1 MLNNIPDWLDLAIG
15 LVSFVLPFLGRS
27 SRRRRCRR
35 ERFRSFKGFG
45 IEWTSFD
52 RDDRQS

>member
-27 SRRRRCRR
+27 SRRRRCCRVR
-35 ERFRSFKGFG
+35 YRSLKGLG
-45 IEWTSFD
+45 MEWTSFD
-52 RDDRQS
+52 CDDRQS

>member
-1 MLNNIPDWLDLAIG
+1 MLNNIRDWTSCVVG
-15 LVSFVLPFLGRS
+15 LVSLYLTLKGRS
-27 SRRRRCRR
+27 PRRRRCRR